1 MKAKNIE
8 TGNLYKMFGEQ
19 TQDSGTATRCL
30 LCTGNEPIGENEKS
44 SP

>member
-19 TQDSGTATRCL
+19 TQDSGTAARCL
-30 LCTGNEPIGENEKS
+30 VPKMVKNGYKS
-44 SP
+44 DFSY